1 MNTNTARAHENK
13 RKQRMRRG
21 RVIDITAYSARG
33 RGRSCTRGGDP
44 KHDLHDLKQIHD
56 PTEHARAKRHADRQ
70 SKNADERIENR
81 RSGVHDVGHRRSR
94 KRRWVVELHS
104 RKPPI
109 QPQLHKQRDQPRGNV
124 GHDCERRRPEHIRR
138 LYYHSRPTDSITR
151 SAATVMTTTTSV
163 TKSDSAI
170 SDDSTHQPRT
180 A

>member
-13 RKQRMRRG
+13 RSMRRG

-109 QPQLHKQRDQPRGNV
+109 QPQLHKQRDQPRNDV
-124 GHDCERRRPEHIRR
+124 RDDCQRSRIEHVRCF
-138 LYYHSRPTDSITR
+138 YHSRPAETINRRATTD
-151 SAATVMTTTTSV
+151 MTTTINV

-170 SDDSTHQPRT
+170 SDSTHQPRT